1 MARSAGSSYERAMAD
16 RADTATISERKRKDP
31 SVRRA
36 QILEAARNCFASFG
50 FQGTSVDRIAA
61 EAGVSVG
68 LLYRFFNSKAAIVEA
83 IILDDVEAQVAQLK
97 ELIDSSSLDA
107 EGISKLV
114 SDTLGNGSIEP
125 ARMAMTFEISAE
137 ICRNP
142 ELRAFVRERQQI
154 LLGSLRD
161 ELIGKGASAQAAG
174 ETLHRIDLAS
184 AILTALA
191 MRAVLHADPLSNGL
205 TDDVQR
211 LIDGIFAPK
220 GKRGIA

>member
-50 FQGTSVDRIAA
+50 FQGTRVDRIAA
-61 EAGVSVG
+61 ECGVSVG

-107 EGISKLV
+107 EGISK
-114 SDTLGNGSIEP
+114 
-125 ARMAMTFEISAE
+125 
-137 ICRNP
+137 
-142 ELRAFVRERQQI
+142 
-154 LLGSLRD
+154 
-161 ELIGKGASAQAAG
+161 
-174 ETLHRIDLAS
+174 
-184 AILTALA
+184 
-191 MRAVLHADPLSNGL
+191 
-205 TDDVQR
+205 
-211 LIDGIFAPK
+211 
-220 GKRGIA
+220 